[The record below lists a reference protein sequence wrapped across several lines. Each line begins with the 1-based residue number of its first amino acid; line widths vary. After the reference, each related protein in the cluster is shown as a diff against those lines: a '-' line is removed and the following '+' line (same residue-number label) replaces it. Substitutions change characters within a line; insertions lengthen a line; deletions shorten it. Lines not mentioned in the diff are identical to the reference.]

1 MRTLQQPRNNITRV
15 AIAVALLSAIGCGA
29 AAPPEKTPEN
39 LEQLRTEM
47 KATSDRELSGNK

>member
-1 MRTLQQPRNNITRV
+1 MPPCQISVAQFARTTL
-15 AIAVALLSAIGCGA
+15 AVALLAAIGCGS

-47 KATSDRELSGNK
+47 KATSNRELSGGK

>member
-1 MRTLQQPRNNITRV
+1 MRTLQQSRKNVTRV

-29 AAPPEKTPEN
+29 AAAPEKTPEN